1 MEDVKGRTAFITGG
15 SRAVETFKLDVRDR
29 GGYARVAD
37 EAEARLGPVSIL
49 CNNAGVA
56 AATRFT
62 YEFWDWM
69 LAVRRPLHN
78 PPRRSS
84 PLPVRERIEGEGPYS
99 ARDFFA
105 RDSRFRFCSESA
117 RRLRKVP
124 LRAQL
129 SVSHR
134 MHDHPPATLSMPP
147 AAQAIRYVVAAYG
160 WIVTPSGPVNPVTVV
175 AASFE
180 VKFDCPITTLAAMPL
195 LNFGPLT
202 AGL

>member
-84 PLPVRERIEGEGPYS
+84 PLPVRERMKVSNCIERRRWRRVAHRVHRRWGPWE
-99 ARDFFA
+99 D
-105 RDSRFRFCSESA
+105 
-117 RRLRKVP
+117 
-124 LRAQL
+124 
-129 SVSHR
+129 
-134 MHDHPPATLSMPP
+134 PA
-147 AAQAIRYVVAAYG
+147 
-160 WIVTPSGPVNPVTVV
+160 
-175 AASFE
+175 
-180 VKFDCPITTLAAMPL
+180 C
-195 LNFGPLT
+195 
-202 AGL
+202 GLVDNAPTI